1 MSGRHTPPHSSSPHR
16 RRGKLES
23 EEGQRATLDSSTRSS
38 SNATSKSSS
47 LRQISNPSNGGN
59 ATATPFQT
67 NLCPSESVLRK
78 VARIPILDA
87 EGKEQLFEDLYM
99 PSRPGETKRVLVI
112 FIRHFFCGSCQEYI
126 TALSS
131 SIPSQSVLPPNTT
144 IAIVGC
150 GANSLIP
157 MYEEVTKCPF
167 PIYTDPTQRLYT
179 LFGMT
184 RTLNRGSYAPEYA
197 QSSLASLVVKGITQ
211 GLKRMLAGDMLQSG
225 DKQQNGGELL
235 FEAEITDP
243 VTSDM
248 KGYNVKVP
256 WCHLMENTRNH
267 SEISVLKDVLG
278 IGE

>member
-67 NLCPSESVLRK
+67 NLCPSES
-78 VARIPILDA
+78 
-87 EGKEQLFEDLYM
+87 
-99 PSRPGETKRVLVI
+99 
-112 FIRHFFCGSCQEYI
+112 SCQEYI

>member
-1 MSGRHTPPHSSSPHR
+1 MSGRHILPHSLSPHR
-16 RRGKLES
+16 QRRKLES
-23 EEGQRATLDSSTRSS
+23 EVQGKCPTQDSSTRSS
-38 SNATSKSSS
+38 SNATSKSPSP
-47 LRQISNPSNGGN
+47 RQISNPSSGGN

-78 VARIPILDA
+78 VARIPIFDA
-87 EGKEQLFEDLYM
+87 EGKERPFEDLYM
-99 PSRPGETKRVLVI
+99 PSRPGEIKSVLV
-112 FIRHFFCGSCQEYI
+112 CQEYI

-157 MYEEVTKCPF
+157 MYEEVTNCPF

-184 RTLNRGSYAPEYA
+184 RTLSRGSYAPEYA
-197 QSSLASLVVKGITQ
+197 QASLASLFVKGITQ
-211 GLKRMLAGDMLQSG
+211 GLKRMLAGDMLKSG
-225 DKQQNGGELL
+225 DMQQNGGEFL

-243 VTSDM
+243 PTSDM

-256 WCHLMENTRNH
+256 WCHRMENTRGH
-267 SEISVLKDVLG
+267 SEISVLKDVLS